1 MDLNSNSNNKET
13 FNGPDPK
20 TDDNLNT
27 ICSETIYEVLGPISG
42 QRQLES
48 PTSHVV
54 SERVQNLASQ
64 IYTELQKIINRF
76 SDDDEIVGGLMPL
89 IVNVLESL
97 DIAIIE
103 SQQLQ
108 VELELC
114 KDDNEQLVSA
124 FDKEKAIKKRIEQKL
139 LEYEF
144 QSEEEKQQYA
154 QKINS
159 LENIVKMLELKSKN
173 SSDHASRLEEKE
185 QELKTENTKVHTR
198 YNELLRSHCDLM
210 ERMKILIGSD
220 DGLNSSGSTNIG
232 PSTNYKA
239 TMNKKSDVESY
250 SSPSEDVELNVPTKS
265 LTSTTIIP
273 RQAWVDTDLS
283 LEDASIIEEVDE
295 IPRDRDRDREKER
308 DTHSG
313 RLSNQDRYASSV
325 TDNFFGME
333 KEVQNLIRENDEL
346 LATKNALNIVKD
358 DLIAKVDELQSDLT
372 MAREEVQQLTA
383 VKDKLKSRISQLED
397 EMKKTKEE
405 LIEMKQK
412 AAAQPQDDEEGTPL
426 AQRKRFTRMEMARVL
441 MERNQYK
448 ERYIELQE
456 AIRWTEL
463 IRASKTEG
471 EKKSVIWKFFS
482 SLNIFNNSGA
492 SNLTKEGN
500 KSPIRSTAIRYGA
513 SNPDQVTPAFEAMK
527 RRSRAQHSGDFLLLM
542 DSDISSERARS
553 LKAVRAHVPRT
564 NGDRIMAY
572 GWSIAGSGKEGTNEG
587 STECGSYIT
596 TLGLRHAS
604 VPVPIYCRPLSNDD
618 VGLKIWC
625 AAAVDLTGGEA
636 GFTESQNPL
645 TQSGDQTT
653 SEDIPK
659 EKVSITA
666 IADLEKELGVAMIEQ
681 GDFPD
686 AKKLST
692 FAWICSVSH
701 SKSKVSIVNIK
712 NNPSEFLDSFTVK
725 THLLCVASVPGAKNN
740 DLYGFD
746 GIDLDNVKL
755 VEVNSPQQ
763 QQSSSSSQFNEKI
776 ETVQAK
782 DALKVT
788 FEDDKD
794 DLLPKEEISKNPQLE
809 KLTDYVAYTEPPS
822 PSAPGDNQASTV
834 TVYQPMS
841 TCLPTMWLG
850 GQNCVLYVHS
860 GLAQWSHCIY
870 SVKLPDSIL
879 HIVHFR
885 GRVFVA
891 LANGQ
896 CCIFV
901 RSPTNGHWDFTKYLI
916 IDMSQTNQL
925 SADNSNK
932 NTTPGT
938 SSPGSSNPPTT
949 ASYSIRCMEVTKTC
963 VWLGY
968 RNMVHILDPNGL
980 KIIHTLTVHPR
991 KETQVRQL
999 AAMGDGV
1006 WCSIRLDSTLRLYS
1020 ALKPYQ
1026 HLQDVDI
1033 EPYVSKMLSSKAFS
1047 FIRVTALKASNNRL
1061 WIGTGNGVIL
1071 SIPCDK
1077 VNSTNGGSISSTSGN
1092 GLTSNSHKST
1102 GGGQN
1107 DSSTTTTSSTTTL
1120 VSESDSGPISIATFI
1135 PKCNPSQNQLSYHGH
1150 KDSVKF
1156 FIMSKN
1162 LIMSGGEGYID
1173 FRLNP
1178 EDEASSLSKGDR
1190 SHLIVWELNS

>member
-1 MDLNSNSNNKET
+1 MGMEFNSDKNSKVSFT
-13 FNGPDPK
+13 GPDAK
-20 TDDNLNT
+20 EEENLDNLCN
-27 ICSETIYEVLGPISG
+27 ETIYEVLGQISG
-42 QRQLES
+42 QRQLDS

-76 SDDDEIVGGLMPL
+76 SDEDEIVGGLMPL

-97 DIAIIE
+97 DIALIE

-144 QSEEEKQQYA
+144 QSEDERQQYA

-159 LENIVKMLELKSKN
+159 LENIVKMLELKAKN
-173 SSDHASRLEEKE
+173 SADHASRLEEKE
-185 QELKTENTKVHTR
+185 QELKTENSKLHTR
-198 YNELLRSHCDLM
+198 YNDLLRSHCDLM
-210 ERMKILIGSD
+210 ERMKILIGGD
-220 DGLNSSGSTNIG
+220 DDTGQTNIV
-232 PSTNYKA
+232 PSSN
-239 TMNKKSDVESY
+239 NKPTTSRKSDVESY
-250 SSPSEDVELNVPTKS
+250 SSHSEEVDINMPSKNLAS
-265 LTSTTIIP
+265 AIMGP
-273 RQAWVDTDLS
+273 RQAWIDTDLS

-295 IPRDRDRDREKER
+295 IPRDREKDREMNSL
-308 DTHSG
+308 TG
-313 RLSNQDRYASSV
+313 RISHQDKYASSV

-358 DLIAKVDELQSDLT
+358 DLIVKVDELQSDLT
-372 MAREEVQQLTA
+372 MSREEVQQLTA
-383 VKDKLKSRISQLED
+383 VKDKLKSRIAQLED
-397 EMKKTKEE
+397 ELKKTKEE
-405 LIEMKQK
+405 LNEVKQK
-412 AAAQPQDDEEGTPL
+412 VTAQPQDDEEGTPMT
-426 AQRKRFTRMEMARVL
+426 QRKRFTRMEMARVL
-441 MERNQYK
+441 MERNHYK
-448 ERYIELQE
+448 ERLIELQE

-471 EKKSVIWKFFS
+471 EKKSVWKF
-482 SLNIFNNSGA
+482 L
-492 SNLTKEGN
+492 SNFFGTTGGTLPKEGN
-500 KSPIRSTAIRYGA
+500 RSPVKTAIRYGT
-513 SNPDQVTPAFEAMK
+513 SNPDQVTPALEAMK
-527 RRSRAQHSGDFLLLM
+527 RRSRTQHSGDLVLLM
-542 DSDISSERARS
+542 DADISSERARS

-572 GWSIAGSGKEGTNEG
+572 GWSIAGSGKESSESSVEGGTYLT
-587 STECGSYIT
+587 S
-596 TLGLRHAS
+596 LGLRHAS
-604 VPVPIYCRPLSNDD
+604 VPVPIYCRPLNNDD
-618 VGLKIWC
+618 LGLKIWC

-636 GFTESQNPL
+636 GFPGNQNAKAETP
-645 TQSGDQTT
+645 TA
-653 SEDIPK
+653 
-659 EKVSITA
+659 EKVSIAA
-666 IADLEKELGVAMIEQ
+666 IADLENEIGAAINDQ
-681 GDFPD
+681 NDFPD

-692 FAWICSVSH
+692 FAWICSVSN
-701 SKSKVSIVNIK
+701 SKSKVNIVNIK

-725 THLLCVASVPGAKNN
+725 THLLCIASIPGAKNN
-740 DLYGFD
+740 DIYD
-746 GIDLDNVKL
+746 YNDIDLDNIKI
-755 VEVNSPQQ
+755 VEIDPPQQ
-763 QQSSSSSQFNEKI
+763 QPSPVPPSNNEKI

-782 DALKVT
+782 DALKVS
-788 FEDDKD
+788 FEDEKD
-794 DLLPKEEISKNPQLE
+794 DLLSKEAISKNVQLE
-809 KLTDYVAYTEPPS
+809 KLTEYVAYTEPPS
-822 PSAPGDNQASTV
+822 PSVSDDIQTSNT

-850 GQNCVLYVHS
+850 GQNCMLYVHS
-860 GLAQWSHCIY
+860 GLAQWSHCIC
-870 SVKLPDSIL
+870 SVRLPDSIL
-879 HIVHFR
+879 QIVHFK

-901 RSPTNGHWDFTKYLI
+901 RSPTNGCWDFSKYLI
-916 IDMSQTNQL
+916 IDMSKANSL
-925 SADNSNK
+925 SSDSVNK
-932 NTTPGT
+932 NGSGNSGSGT
-938 SSPGSSNPPTT
+938 SSPASTAT
-949 ASYSIRCMEVTKTC
+949 ASYSIRCMEVTKTS

-968 RNMVHILDPNGL
+968 RNMVYILDPVAL
-980 KIIHTLTVHPR
+980 KIIHSLTVHPR

-1047 FIRVTALKASNNRL
+1047 FIRVTALRASNNRL
-1061 WIGTGNGVIL
+1061 WIGTANGVIL

-1077 VNSTNGGSISSTSGN
+1077 IRSTNADSPSNESSSGN
-1092 GLTSNSHKST
+1092 SLKSSDSTNHKT
-1102 GGGQN
+1102 P
-1107 DSSTTTTSSTTTL
+1107 TSSSL
-1120 VSESDSGPISIATFI
+1120 VSESDVGPISIATFI
-1135 PKCNPSQNQLSYHGH
+1135 PKCNPSQSQLSYHGH
-1150 KDSVKF
+1150 KDAVKF
-1156 FIMSKN
+1156 FLMAKN
-1162 LIMSGGEGYID
+1162 LITSGGEGYID

-1178 EDEASSLSKGDR
+1178 EEESNSLSKGDR